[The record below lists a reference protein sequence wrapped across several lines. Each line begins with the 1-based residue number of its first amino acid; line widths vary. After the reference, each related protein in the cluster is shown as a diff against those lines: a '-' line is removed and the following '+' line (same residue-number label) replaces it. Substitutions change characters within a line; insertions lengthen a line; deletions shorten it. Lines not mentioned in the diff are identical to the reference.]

1 MDIVK
6 LKSTITEIK
15 IHMLEE
21 IKVDMNQQKNHLT
34 WLYNNKDDAIW
45 SQTKSNEEP
54 QGNVRCHQV
63 DQHMCNGNPRRRRER
78 EKDKKQYPKT
88 QWL

>member
-34 WLYNNKDDAIW
+34 
-45 SQTKSNEEP
+45 
-54 QGNVRCHQV
+54 
-63 DQHMCNGNPRRRRER
+63 
-78 EKDKKQYPKT
+78 
-88 QWL
+88 